1 MRGDSSPDARTRPP
15 VLVLTGVGLTAAVG
29 LRSVAEIEEH
39 FDVVTVP
46 ARATG
51 FAKAVALLDAAG
63 IDQAHI
69 FGLSFGATAAQQLAI
84 EHPDRVKTL
93 VLGSS
98 TAGGERYLA
107 PDPAVRDF
115 LRRLTGLPPEEG
127 VWASVP
133 YLYSATTWRNSAPLV
148 GEDIAQRL
156 RWSLAPSSYREQ
168 HRLARAHDAGDRL
181 SRITAPTLVVHGE
194 DDRIL
199 PIENGRR
206 LAEGIAGARFYP
218 VPGAAHAFPT
228 DVPETNREL
237 VSFLLE
243 HSRRRPRSTGTGRTG
258 RAARA

>member
-1 MRGDSSPDARTRPP
+1 M
-15 VLVLTGVGLTAAVG
+15 LVG
-29 LRSVAEIEEH
+29 
-39 FDVVTVP
+39 P
-46 ARATG
+46 ARATDG
-51 FAKAVALLDAAG
+51 ASAVALLDAAG

-69 FGLSFGATAAQQLAI
+69 FGLSFGATTAQQMAI

-107 PDPAVRDF
+107 PDRAVRDF
-115 LRRLTGLPPEEG
+115 LRRLTDLPPEEG
-127 VWASVP
+127 LWASVP
-133 YLYSATTWRNSAPLV
+133 YLYSATTLRNSAPLI

-156 RWSLAPSSYREQ
+156 RRSLDLSSYREQ
-168 HRLARAHDAGDRL
+168 RRVARAHDAGDRL
-181 SRITAPTLVVHGE
+181 SQITAPTLVLHGE

-199 PIENGRR
+199 PVENGRR

-218 VPGAAHAFPT
+218 VPGSAHAFPT
-228 DVPETNREL
+228 DVPETNREM

-243 HSRRRPRSTGTGRTG
+243 HSRRRPRLTATSRTG

>member
-1 MRGDSSPDARTRPP
+1 MVMEPTRASD
-15 VLVLTGVGLTAAVG
+15 G
-29 LRSVAEIEEH
+29 
-39 FDVVTVP
+39 
-46 ARATG
+46 
-51 FAKAVALLDAAG
+51 AKAVALLDAAG

-69 FGLSFGATAAQQLAI
+69 FGLSFGATLAQQLAI

-107 PDPAVRDF
+107 PEPAVRNF
-115 LRRLTGLPPEEG
+115 LRRLTDLPPEEG

-133 YLYSATTWRNSAPLV
+133 YVYSATTWCNSAPLV

-156 RWSLAPSSYREQ
+156 RRSLDPRSYREQ
-168 HRLARAHDAGDRL
+168 HRVARAHDAGDRL
-181 SRITAPTLVVHGE
+181 SQITAPTLVVHGE

-199 PIENGRR
+199 PVDNGRR

-228 DVPETNREL
+228 DVPATNREL

-243 HSRRRPRSTGTGRTG
+243 HSRRRPRSTATSRTERG
-258 RAARA
+258 ARA